1 MNWTEGLNWNICSE
15 DDIDY
20 AKAEWNLNN
29 LPVVANSILKQI
41 DIDISG
47 IRTFLLVVGVHWN
60 LIYNPFDLKGIWFKR
75 IRPNL
80 DFDLKHFFHT
90 FSGKCGIC
98 SNWIIMNMFPKSV
111 QLDLK
116 CVELNLK
123 HVELSLKC
131 AKFDLKC
138 VELYLKCEE

>member
-1 MNWTEGLNWNICSE
+1 LNWNICSE
-15 DDIDY
+15 DDVDY

-47 IRTFLLVVGVHWN
+47 IRTFLLVVGVHWD
-60 LIYNPFDLKGIWFKR
+60 LIYNPFDKKGIWPKR
-75 IRPNL
+75 IRPIL
-80 DFDLKHFFHT
+80 DFDLKHFFYQIPT

-98 SNWIIMNMFPKSV
+98 SHWIIMKMFPKSV
-111 QLDLK
+111 ELD
-116 CVELNLK
+116 LK

-131 AKFDLKC
+131 AKFDL
-138 VELYLKCEE
+138 